1 MIDKLKAIDFWQ
13 LTRYVVVG
21 GLTTALSLGVYFFGL
36 GVLGFSY
43 QVASALSVMVGIV
56 VGFKAHGALVFKN
69 RGSFLRYL
77 LVWLAI
83 YLGTILL
90 IALVRDYTGD
100 YWAPIVLLPVTTLLA
115 YMLLNNL
122 VFKA

>member
-21 GLTTALSLGVYFFGL
+21 GLNTALSLGVYFFGL

-69 RGSFLRYL
+69 
-77 LVWLAI
+77 
-83 YLGTILL
+83 
-90 IALVRDYTGD
+90 
-100 YWAPIVLLPVTTLLA
+100 
-115 YMLLNNL
+115 
-122 VFKA
+122 